1 LVFHGFEFHMHLT
14 KMAQHAYLFFYG
26 THEFADFSELNKR
39 TMACVATIYL
49 FFWVWS
55 DAYMCNDDCHFF
67 DLSPPFLP
75 MLSI

>member
-1 LVFHGFEFHMHLT
+1 MVFHGFEFHMHLT

-49 FFWVWS
+49 FFWV
-55 DAYMCNDDCHFF
+55 
-67 DLSPPFLP
+67 
-75 MLSI
+75 